1 MRSLKLICLS
11 AVLLILAA
19 CAQPVPPEK
28 AAYVGLWK
36 AQTMSLLITQ
46 DGSVVYKRIKGG
58 VTTSINAPLQS
69 FHGNDFDVGLGS
81 MKTTFVVSVPPHQVK
96 GKWKMT
102 VDGVR
107 LTKMEDEEEDED
119 TVDELGETSGLFFK
133 RDD

>member
-11 AVLLILAA
+11 TLLLILVA

-28 AAYVGLWK
+28 AAYVGFWK
-36 AQTMSLLITQ
+36 NRTMSLLITQ

-58 VTTSINAPLQS
+58 VTTSINAPLQN

-102 VDGVR
+102 VDGVV
-107 LTKMEDEEEDED
+107 LTKIEEQENE
-119 TVDELGETSGLFFK
+119 E
-133 RDD
+133 